1 MSSSLGVSLIWYRN
15 DLRIK
20 DHQGLS
26 RAIDSKRQVVA
37 YFNFNPNLFKEL
49 NMGFKKTGSYRS
61 KFMIE
66 SINDLQLE
74 LDKLNISLIIDN
86 KIRLR

>member
-1 MSSSLGVSLIWYRN
+1 MSSSLGVSLVWYRN

-61 KFMIE
+61 IQFFFSHHQFAVFFDEKDV
-66 SINDLQLE
+66 SQ
-74 LDKLNISLIIDN
+74 
-86 KIRLR
+86 

>member
-15 DLRIK
+15 DLRIR

-49 NMGFKKTGSYRS
+49 NIIKNLGEPLEKWSYQRLDETNRVA
-61 KFMIE
+61 KIIKE
-66 SINDLQLE
+66 RIN
-74 LDKLNISLIIDN
+74 I
-86 KIRLR
+86 